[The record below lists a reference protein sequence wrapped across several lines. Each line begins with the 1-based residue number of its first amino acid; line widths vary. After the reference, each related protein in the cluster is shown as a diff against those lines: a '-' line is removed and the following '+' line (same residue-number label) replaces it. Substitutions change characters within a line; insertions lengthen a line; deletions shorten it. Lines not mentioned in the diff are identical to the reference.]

1 MSLSMAELNKSTT
14 KITFWLL
21 ALALVFI
28 YVRPYELVPVLE
40 TLKITKVSLLAALF
54 FSFIES
60 YKRGVV
66 MKERG
71 FRLLLYLQ
79 VLAVVLMPFAIWTG
93 KAMDFWLDSYVKMF
107 ALFYLIVIAL
117 EDGRKV
123 DTILRLVFVCCAF
136 VGARVVLAFLT
147 GNIIYDYDGTRR
159 VMGISILSSTDPND
173 MALALAMAVPL
184 GMYFF
189 YTVKAFVAK
198 AFYGSLV
205 LVCIAAILYSGSRGG
220 YLGLMLGVSVFF
232 SMVYR
237 TKKLRL
243 IGFALLGLM
252 ALPFIPGD
260 YQARFNSMFD
270 TENYVYSEAG
280 RLGIWKR
287 GLATVIREPQG
298 VGISN
303 FALTEGERKREKG
316 YQGKWH
322 VAHNSYLQVAVELGV
337 AGFVIYCLFLYNGF
351 KDLGKIIGMSDEA
364 GDARRRLCA
373 YALTASLV
381 AFSIS
386 SFFLSQAYYW
396 NQYIF
401 IGTIVALK
409 NVMAAEKAVRE
420 ARTA

>member
-1 MSLSMAELNKSTT
+1 MAKLNESTT

-28 YVRPYELVPVLE
+28 YVRPYELIPVLE
-40 TLKITKVSLLAALF
+40 KLKVAKVALLAALF

-71 FRLLLYLQ
+71 FRLLFYLQ

-93 KAMDFWLDSYVKMF
+93 KAMDFWMESYVKIF
-107 ALFYLIVIAL
+107 ALFYLIIVAV

-123 DTILRLVFVCCAF
+123 DTLLRLIFICCAF

-159 VMGISILSSTDPND
+159 VMGISILSSSDPND

-189 YTVKAFVAK
+189 YTVKGLVAK
-198 AFYGSLV
+198 AFYSILV
-205 LVCIAAILYSGSRGG
+205 LVCIVAILYSGSRGG
-220 YLGLMLGVSVFF
+220 YLGLMIGASVFF
-232 SMVYR
+232 FMVYR

-243 IGFALLGLM
+243 AGFALLGLM
-252 ALPFIPGD
+252 ALPFVPGD
-260 YQARFNSMFD
+260 YQTRFTSMFD
-270 TENYVYSEAG
+270 TQNYAYSEGG

-287 GLATVIREPQG
+287 GLATVIRTPQG
-298 VGISN
+298 VGLSN
-303 FALTEGERKREKG
+303 YALTEGDRRKEKG
-316 YQGKWH
+316 YTGKWH

-337 AGFVIYCLFLYNGF
+337 AGFVLYCLFLYNGF
-351 KDLGKIIGMSDEA
+351 KDLRGIIVMSDEA
-364 GDARRRLCA
+364 GDVRRRLCVCG
-373 YALTASLV
+373 LTASLV
-381 AFSIS
+381 AFGIS

-401 IGTIVALK
+401 IGVIIALK
-409 NVMAAEKAVRE
+409 NVMVVEKSVRE
-420 ARTA
+420 ARPA

>member
-1 MSLSMAELNKSTT
+1 MAKLNGSTT

-93 KAMDFWLDSYVKMF
+93 KAMEFWMESYVKMF
-107 ALFYLIVIAL
+107 ALFYLLLVAV
-117 EDGRKV
+117 EDSRKV
-123 DTILRLVFVCCAF
+123 DNLMRLIFICCAF

-147 GNIIYDYDGTRR
+147 GNVIYDYDGTRR

-189 YTVKAFVAK
+189 YTVKGLISKV
-198 AFYGSLV
+198 FYSTLV

-232 SMVYR
+232 FMVYR

-243 IGFALLGLM
+243 AGFALLGLM

-260 YQARFNSMFD
+260 YQARFNSIFD
-270 TENYVYSEAG
+270 TENYAYSEGG

-287 GLATVIREPQG
+287 GLATVIRTPQG

-303 FALTEGERKREKG
+303 YALTEGDRRKEKG
-316 YQGKWH
+316 YTGKWH

-351 KDLGKIIGMSDEA
+351 KDLGKIIVMSDET
-364 GDARRRLCA
+364 GDVRRRLCA
-373 YALTASLV
+373 YGLTASLV
-381 AFSIS
+381 AFCIS

-401 IGTIVALK
+401 IGIIIALK

-420 ARTA
+420 AGAV